1 MKQKSLEWFKYIV
14 TFVITAGIFI
24 TVFYVTKIVNER
36 KLSEIKSI
44 QDKIAIDLLSS
55 ETQFSLLKRSTCTQ
69 DGSSLLAPEIGSL
82 GERLSFMENQL
93 GTDNP
98 DVIGLKKYYSLLQMK
113 DYMLGLELSQKCD
126 FKPIYV
132 VYFYESDC
140 TDCEKQGYAL
150 TALREKYPEFRVY
163 SFDTDLD
170 LSAIATLKTIYKV
183 SDTLPV
189 LVINEKPYTGFQS
202 IETIE
207 KLIPDLKKSLEK
219 AEADKVKSTTPTK
232 TTPKTKAVTSTES
245 IKAEPA
251 ADATTTTS
259 EVKQ

>member
-1 MKQKSLEWFKYIV
+1 MKQTSSFEWFKFVV

-69 DGSSLLAPEIGSL
+69 DGNSLLAPEIGSL
-82 GERLSFMENQL
+82 GERLSFMETQL

-132 VYFYESDC
+132 LYFYKNDC

-150 TALREKYPEFRVY
+150 TALREKYPELRVY
-163 SFDTDLD
+163 SFDADLD
-170 LSAIATLKTIYKV
+170 LSAIATLETIYKV
-183 SDTLPV
+183 SGDLPV
-189 LVINEKPYTGFQS
+189 LVVNEKPYTGFQS

-207 KLIPDLKKSLEK
+207 KLIPDLKKSLQKSETQK
-219 AEADKVKSTTPTK
+219 TTAPVKSSKKVVAPVTDSTSSIDKTIPETK
-232 TTPKTKAVTSTES
+232 
-245 IKAEPA
+245 
-251 ADATTTTS
+251 
-259 EVKQ
+259 Q